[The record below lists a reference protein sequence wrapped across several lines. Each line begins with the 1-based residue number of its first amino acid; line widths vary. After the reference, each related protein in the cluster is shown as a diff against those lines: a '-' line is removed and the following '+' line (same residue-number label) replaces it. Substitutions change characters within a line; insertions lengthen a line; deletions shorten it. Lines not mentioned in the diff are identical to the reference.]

1 MSVDNFASSVG
12 CMPAL
17 HEVLICSCIICT
29 STKGSIWGD
38 EVGPN
43 SPGKGWASSRNRK
56 ARLAGEVT
64 YNARVKRGIPRE
76 PSAQSLY
83 RGAGTA
89 QTAVTT
95 SQMNPQGSSTNYR
108 MVLARQSPAFI
119 APLTWLI
126 FRKARGGACKPRPQ
140 GASATQRYWAH
151 WTAETQ
157 NQTKPQE
164 FLVGSP

>member
-1 MSVDNFASSVG
+1 MSVDNFASSIG
-12 CMPAL
+12 CMPVL

-29 STKGSIWGD
+29 STRGSIWGD

-76 PSAQSLY
+76 PPVQSLY
-83 RGAGTA
+83 RGAGMA
-89 QTAVTT
+89 QTVATT

-119 APLTWLI
+119 APLT
-126 FRKARGGACKPRPQ
+126 RGGACKPRSQ
-140 GASATQRYWAH
+140 GASATQHYWAH

-164 FLVGSP
+164 FLVGST